1 LDTGQINMS
10 STPTV
15 TVVIPLYNKGLHI
28 DRALD
33 AALNQTVAVDEVII
47 VDDASTDDGLSK
59 VRKWQDPRI
68 RIIERSE
75 PGPGGYAARNAGI
88 EAASS
93 EWIAFLD
100 ADDSWRPFAVE
111 EIHRLARQADAKVG
125 SLFTAYDR
133 DYGDQIVPMPSFA
146 EIIPQGTRRFDFN
159 SFVRAWLKI
168 GHSPMWTSAVA
179 ARRSTL
185 LKAGLFPAGRCKRGG
200 DKDLWLRLLWTADAL
215 ASARSTASYHR
226 DSINM
231 VTKTI
236 SMNHY
241 PYLCGTMKA
250 LLPTGDLV
258 QDRLIRQLINLE
270 IFTSAKEAYRNEGRI
285 VPAVYEGFDW
295 RLDISRFA
303 QIYAMRSL
311 PRKAFLM
318 LRTLK
323 SMAGAKSW

>member
-1 LDTGQINMS
+1 MS
-10 STPTV
+10 NAPTV

-28 DRALD
+28 DRALH
-33 AALNQTVAVDEVII
+33 AALTQTVQVNEVII
-47 VDDASTDDGLSK
+47 VDDASTDDGLAK
-59 VRKWQDPRI
+59 VKKWQDSRI
-68 RIIERSE
+68 RIIERNE
-75 PGPGGYAARNAGI
+75 PGPGGYAARNVGI

-100 ADDSWRPFAVE
+100 ADDSWRPFAIE
-111 EIHRLARQADAKVG
+111 EIHHLARQADEKVG
-125 SLFTAYDR
+125 SLFMAYDR

-146 EIIPQGTRRFDFN
+146 RMIPQGTRRFDFD
-159 SFVRAWLKI
+159 SFVRTWLDV

-185 LKAGLFPAGRCKRGG
+185 IEAGLFPAGRCKRGG
-200 DKDLWLRLLWTADAL
+200 DKDLWLRLLWTADAI

-241 PYLCGTMKA
+241 PFLCKTMKD
-250 LLPTGDLV
+250 LLPTGDLTK
-258 QDRLIRQLINLE
+258 DRLIRRLINLE
-270 IFTSAKEAYRNEGRI
+270 IFMSAKEAYRNEGRI

-295 RLDISRFA
+295 RLDMARFA
-303 QIYAMRSL
+303 QIYAMRNL
-311 PRKAFLM
+311 PRKAFSM

-323 SMAGAKSW
+323 SMAGARS